1 MSLFKRKREKKIP
14 FYWMRV
20 EDKPSKIWIKYT
32 DRGIETVCKKTY
44 THKKKVTG
52 LWKQDK

>member
-1 MSLFKRKREKKIP
+1 
-14 FYWMRV
+14 MRV